1 MNSGGVRACLSPGK
15 RAGLPGLV
23 LMFSAFAAAQILPP
37 GQLPS
42 KPPQP
47 GELGP
52 APANRPG
59 AQSSPQSATNQ
70 PTNSDPAAIRVPVHY
85 VLVPTTV
92 IDKDNGNYINGLSAT
107 DFQLLDNSKTQKI

>member
-1 MNSGGVRACLSPGK
+1 VARDISRYMNIGRMRACLALRK
-15 RAGLPGLV
+15 RAGLPGLA
-23 LMFSAFAAAQILPP
+23 LMFATLAASQILPP

-52 APANRPG
+52 ASGNRPSTQPT
-59 AQSSPQSATNQ
+59 ARTATNQ
-70 PTNSDPAAIRVPVHY
+70 PTDSDPTAIRVPVRY

-92 IDKDNGNYINGLSAT
+92 VDKDNGN
-107 DFQLLDNSKTQKI
+107 